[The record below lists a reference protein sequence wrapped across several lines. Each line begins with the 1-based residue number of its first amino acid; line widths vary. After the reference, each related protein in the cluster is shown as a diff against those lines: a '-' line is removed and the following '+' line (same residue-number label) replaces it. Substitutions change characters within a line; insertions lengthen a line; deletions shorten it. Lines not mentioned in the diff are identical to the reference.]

1 MTVAFSSTSVL
12 AAEGQTRSTKTLRKI
27 TMSNLTTALALRATR
42 GLILFT
48 SVIEDSRAFRAGIHP
63 IDLITHIN
71 YRSVHGMTP
80 DQAVEEMGG
89 APAPRSR

>member
-1 MTVAFSSTSVL
+1 
-12 AAEGQTRSTKTLRKI
+12 
-27 TMSNLTTALALRATR
+27 MSNLTTALALRATR
-42 GLILFT
+42 GLILLT

-89 APAPRSR
+89 APGAEVTLTIYRETLDLTFPVTVTH